1 LRLAGP
7 TTGLM
12 VVQIFVAIADT
23 YFIGRLG
30 TDALAGLALV
40 FPLTVL
46 MQNIAAGGMGGG
58 VASAMARALGAG
70 RLDDA
75 GALVVHALILGLAFA
90 LLFTVLAWTVAP
102 WLYVLLG
109 GSGLALE
116 RALTFSYVWFSGAAA
131 VWVYFFLSALLRGG
145 GDAVTPWRYGLLTS
159 LAYVPLSGVLTLGIG
174 GWPGLG
180 VAGAA
185 IAGLLATGA
194 AALLLAWALWRG
206 KLGFTPRLT
215 GIRLERRLFAEILR
229 VGVMGSATTL
239 TANLTAMLAT
249 GLVGRFGVAALAG
262 YSVGVR
268 LEFMLAP
275 LAFGIGSGLTTLV
288 GVAAGARAWR
298 RALRVA
304 WTGGLIAFGTIGV
317 LGWTVALWPRGLVAP
332 VRFRAAGDCRQ
343 RLLHHACG
351 PVLLPVRPRPD
362 AQFCEPRRG
371 PDDRPVGGRHR
382 AHGNGDR
389 RRLVRGRE
397 AGARARW
404 PVRRNRGRH
413 GRLWLPDCRA
423 ASYRTLGTQTPRG
436 RCRNGFPRRR
446 EIGEQCRR
454 ARLNFRIASSLRAS
468 Q

>member
-1 LRLAGP
+1 MRLAGP

-116 RALTFSYVWFSGAAA
+116 RALTFSSVWFSGVAA
-131 VWVYFFLSALLRGG
+131 VWIYFFLSALLRGG

-174 GWPGLG
+174 AWPGLG

-239 TANLTAMLAT
+239 TANLTAMLVT

-288 GVAAGARAWR
+288 GVAAGARDWR

-317 LGWTVALWPRGLVAP
+317 LGWTVALWPEAWSRLFVSEPPVIAASVSYITHVAPFYCLFGLGLTLNFASQGAGRMTAPLVAGI
-332 VRFRAAGDCRQ
+332 VRMVMATAGGWFAVEKLGLGLDGLFAAIAAAMVVYGCLIAGP
-343 RLLHHACG
+343 LLIVPWG
-351 PVLLPVRPRPD
+351 
-362 AQFCEPRRG
+362 
-371 PDDRPVGGRHR
+371 
-382 AHGNGDR
+382 
-389 RRLVRGRE
+389 
-397 AGARARW
+397 
-404 PVRRNRGRH
+404 
-413 GRLWLPDCRA
+413 
-423 ASYRTLGTQTPRG
+423 
-436 RCRNGFPRRR
+436 PRRR
-446 EIGEQCRR
+446 GVD
-454 ARLNFRIASSLRAS
+454 ARTDFLVAERSASNVGGPV
-468 Q
+468 